1 MPAPNDLLRKNV
13 RTFYAFLGSVAL
25 LGVGPIIAI
34 RLIEGGTQWGRI
46 AAVTIA
52 MISWIPWIVVVIGMI
67 RRGDEFALR
76 VHLVGLAIAFFG
88 LMTVLAALDWLARAR
103 FIATPDLAFV
113 WPVGLLLWFIG
124 IMSANHYY
132 QRQS

>member
-1 MPAPNDLLRKNV
+1 MPPNQLLRSNV
-13 RTFYAFLGSVAL
+13 RTFYAFIGSVVL
-25 LGVGPIIAI
+25 LGVGPIVAMK
-34 RLIEGGTQWGRI
+34 LIEGGGTTARVW
-46 AAVTIA
+46 AVVIA
-52 MISWIPWIVVVIGMI
+52 MLSWIPWIIVVVGMI

-88 LMTVLAALDWLARAR
+88 LMTVLAAIDWLARAA
-103 FIATPDLAFV
+103 FIEPPDYAFV